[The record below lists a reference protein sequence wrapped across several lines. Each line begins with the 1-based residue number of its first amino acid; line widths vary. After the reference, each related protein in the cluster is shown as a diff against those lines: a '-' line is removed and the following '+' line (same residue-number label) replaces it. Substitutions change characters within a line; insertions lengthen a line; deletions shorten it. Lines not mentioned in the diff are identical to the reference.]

1 MLSFS
6 LSLLMSVFLLSLNV
20 NGLRDPTKR
29 GGLLHWLR
37 AFPSLPDFVCLQETH
52 CASVAEC
59 SSWFLSSG
67 YSFVS
72 SPGSVKSCGYILLFR
87 TRFTLVRSFCDAEGR
102 FLCGEFSFSDQVFRV
117 ACFYA
122 PNRNPTRND
131 FFENVADRLDPTVPT
146 IVCGD
151 FNTVID
157 RALDRAG
164 SDAADTLR
172 ESTVALSHLFD
183 SVCVTDIWRYLHPD
197 ASAFT
202 WNRWNGSISSRID
215 MVGVPFSWVLS
226 VAGATICPCPFSD
239 HCAVTVSVSVPDVVP
254 PGPGLWKLNTSILQD
269 QDYVDLIT
277 GFWRR
282 WRLTQARFSSL
293 SKWWEKGK

>member
-1 MLSFS
+1 
-6 LSLLMSVFLLSLNV
+6 MSVFRLSLNV

-52 CASVAEC
+52 YTSVAEC

-72 SPGSVKSCGYILLFR
+72 SPGSVKSCGCILLFR
-87 TRFTLVRSFCDAEGR
+87 PRFTLVRSFCDAEGR

-117 ACFYA
+117 ACVYA
-122 PNRNPTRND
+122 PNRNPARND
-131 FFENVADRLDPTVPT
+131 FFEDVADRLDPAVPT

-151 FNTVID
+151 FNTVFD
-157 RALDRAG
+157 RAPDRAG

-202 WNRWNGSISSRID
+202 WTRWNGSISSRID
-215 MVGVPFSWVLS
+215 MVGVLFSWVPS
-226 VAGATICPCPFSD
+226 VTGATICPSPFSD

-254 PGPGLWKLNTSILQD
+254 PGPGL
-269 QDYVDLIT
+269 
-277 GFWRR
+277 
-282 WRLTQARFSSL
+282 
-293 SKWWEKGK
+293 

>member
-72 SPGSVKSCGYILLFR
+72 SPGSVKSCGCILLFR

-117 ACFYA
+117 ACFFA
-122 PNRNPTRND
+122 PNRNPARND
-131 FFENVADRLDPTVPT
+131 FFEDVADRLDPTVPT

-183 SVCVTDIWRYLHPD
+183 SVCVTDIWRYLCFCFHLEQMERQYFVSD
-197 ASAFT
+197 RHGWRAFFV
-202 WNRWNGSISSRID
+202 GS
-215 MVGVPFSWVLS
+215 VGGRSYHLPLPVFGPLCRHRVGLRPGCRPSWPRTLE
-226 VAGATICPCPFSD
+226 TQ
-239 HCAVTVSVSVPDVVP
+239 HLHP
-254 PGPGLWKLNTSILQD
+254 PGPGLRRSHHRFLASVALD
-269 QDYVDLIT
+269 T
-277 GFWRR
+277 GTLFISV
-282 WRLTQARFSSL
+282 QMVGEGEI
-293 SKWWEKGK
+293 KN

>member
-20 NGLRDPTKR
+20 NGLRDPTKG

-59 SSWFLSSG
+59 SSWFLSSC

-72 SPGSVKSCGYILLFR
+72 SPGSVKSCGCILLFR

-122 PNRNPTRND
+122 PNRNPARND
-131 FFENVADRLDPTVPT
+131 FFEDVADRLDPTVPT

-151 FNTVID
+151 FNTGPRWLRRCWHPPGEYGGSLPLVRFRVRHRHLAVSTPRCFCFHLEQMERQYFVSD
-157 RALDRAG
+157 RHGWRAFFVG
-164 SDAADTLR
+164 SVGGRSYHLPLPVFGSLCRHRVGLRPGCRPSWPRTL
-172 ESTVALSHLFD
+172 ETQHL
-183 SVCVTDIWRYLHPD
+183 H
-197 ASAFT
+197 
-202 WNRWNGSISSRID
+202 
-215 MVGVPFSWVLS
+215 
-226 VAGATICPCPFSD
+226 
-239 HCAVTVSVSVPDVVP
+239 P
-254 PGPGLWKLNTSILQD
+254 PGPGLRRSHHRFLASVALD
-269 QDYVDLIT
+269 T
-277 GFWRR
+277 GTLFISV
-282 WRLTQARFSSL
+282 QMVGEGEI
-293 SKWWEKGK
+293 KN

>member
-72 SPGSVKSCGYILLFR
+72 SPGSVKSCGCILLFR

-122 PNRNPTRND
+122 PNRNPARND
-131 FFENVADRLDPTVPT
+131 FFEDVADRLDPTVPT

-215 MVGVPFSWVLS
+215 MVGVPFSWVPS

-254 PGPGLWKLNTSILQD
+254 PGPGLWKLNTSILHD